1 MHDHVHAILRF
12 NDDADLPG
20 VLQTWKSMSAHYL
33 RNCHVGGDTLG
44 TWKSPLSPLFQRGGP
59 LSELFQSPLS

>member
-12 NDDADLPG
+12 DDDADLPG

-44 TWKSPLSPLFQRGGP
+44 T
-59 LSELFQSPLS
+59 